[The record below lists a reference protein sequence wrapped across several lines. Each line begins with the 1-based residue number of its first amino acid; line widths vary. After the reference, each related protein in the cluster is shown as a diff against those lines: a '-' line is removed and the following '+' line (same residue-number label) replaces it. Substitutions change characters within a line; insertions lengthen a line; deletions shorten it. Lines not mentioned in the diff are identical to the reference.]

1 MIGGVSSVGVVIHL
15 RGYGDIGEGEW
26 RLRQMSAVSK
36 FGFGV
41 DEVRAYP

>member
-1 MIGGVSSVGVVIHL
+1 MGGVSVVGVVICV
-15 RGYGDIGEGEW
+15 RGGGDMGEGEW
-26 RLRQMSAVSK
+26 RLPQVSAVSK